1 MFRQIRFLPSENV
14 HGRLLPWVVAVMVFL
29 AGVAML
35 VALGLQATA
44 QTWHEGLSRS
54 LTVQVINA
62 DPDGRAREVAAVLDE
77 LRRTPGI
84 ADAREESGDEVAA
97 LLEPWLGKGN
107 VGPDLPIPA
116 LIDVKLAPEASV
128 DVEELGE
135 ALVKV
140 APTARVDAHERW
152 LADLLVLM
160 RIVQWVSGII
170 VGLVGMATVVIIVF
184 ATRANLAAQRDTV
197 EIVHMMGAR
206 DGLIAG
212 AYQRRFLVVGIKG
225 AILGLIFLGLGML
238 AIHFVNQRLEGALLP
253 QLIPDRRVLA
263 SLLVLPFAAGLI
275 TMLTARFAVKRAL
288 ADMN

>member
-84 ADAREESGDEVAA
+84 ADAREETGDEVAA

-116 LIDVKLAPEASV
+116 LIDVKLAPEATV
-128 DVEELGE
+128 DVEALGQ

-140 APTARVDAHERW
+140 APSVRVDAHERW

-170 VGLVGMATVVIIVF
+170 VGLVGLATVVIIVF